1 MAFRELSSKMQR
13 QDSNLIGN
21 TREQYELVSD
31 GGAGSVLECQRAS
44 ALKRLAEKWLCV
56 GCADHAEGAVLPK

>member
-1 MAFRELSSKMQR
+1 MQR

-21 TREQYELVSD
+21 TREQYELVLQEFALSD

-44 ALKRLAEKWLCV
+44 ALKRLAEKTWLCV

>member
-1 MAFRELSSKMQR
+1 M
-13 QDSNLIGN
+13 IGN
-21 TREQYELVSD
+21 TREQYELVLKEFSD
-31 GGAGSVLECQRAS
+31 GGAGSECQRAS

>member
-44 ALKRLAEKWLCV
+44 ALQGLAEKWLCV